1 MVNKQFK
8 TPQKY
13 GAAKNKQ
20 SERWWHSDFKEAYLM
35 KACNRCHAVFYDSH
49 WHHEPALYEKV
60 AAKAS
65 LATRA
70 GNQLDK
76 NILCPECTWIKAGF
90 HGIVDFEGEVL
101 LKGIPTEVLK
111 HEIINEIRHIGTR
124 ASNRDPQD
132 QIIKIED
139 KGDTIR
145 ITTTENQLAVSIA
158 KQVAR
163 AHKGGKL
170 EIKFSKEDKPV
181 RIVWAYPQK

>member
-1 MVNKQFK
+1 MQKKFT

-20 SERWWHSDFKEAYLM
+20 SERWWHSEFKEAYQM
-35 KACNRCHAVFYDSH
+35 KACNRCHAVYYDQH

-60 AAKAS
+60 AG
-65 LATRA
+65 T
-70 GNQLDK
+70 QLDK

-101 LKGIPTEVLK
+101 LKGVPSEDMK
-111 HEIINEIRHIGTR
+111 REIINEIRNIGNR

-158 KQVAR
+158 KQVSR

-170 EIKFSKEDKPV
+170 DIKFSKEDKPV
-181 RIVWAYPQK
+181 RIVWQFPKK

>member
-1 MVNKQFK
+1 MDKKFI

-20 SERWWHSDFKEAYLM
+20 SEKWWHSEFKEAYPM
-35 KACNRCHAVFYDSH
+35 KACNRCHAVFYDNH
-49 WHHEPALYEKV
+49 WHHEPALYERV
-60 AAKAS
+60 
-65 LATRA
+65 A

-76 NILCPECTWIKAGF
+76 NIFCPECTWIKAGF
-90 HGIVDFEGEVL
+90 HGIVNFEGEVL
-101 LKGIPTEVLK
+101 LKGVPSEQVK
-111 HEIINEIRHIGTR
+111 KEIINEIRNIGTR

-145 ITTTENQLAVSIA
+145 ITTTENQLAISIG

-170 EIKFSKEDKPV
+170 DIKLSKEDKPV
-181 RIVWAYPQK
+181 RIVWQFPQK